1 MNDRYK
7 SVADKFKEIS
17 ALAQVSGLVHWD
29 LETMMP
35 ERGVAARAEQ
45 AAALSAVI
53 HAKLIA
59 PELGL
64 ALRQLAAEPA
74 GRGEDERTCV
84 REWLRD
90 YEKATKLPEDL
101 VRELSSTASLAHDAW
116 VKARSRSDFPSFAP
130 WIEKTIEL
138 KRRQADCLGFPHVRY
153 DALLDDYEPHMT
165 VAELDPV
172 LDDLRRGL
180 MPIVAAIRDSGVA
193 IDGRFLTRRFPEA
206 GQEELCRE
214 MMAVVGIDTK
224 ASRLDRS
231 AHPFC
236 SSIAPVDVRI
246 TTRYDERWMTGSLF
260 GVIHE
265 SGHALYE
272 QGFEER
278 HFHTPLAE
286 SASMGLHE
294 SQSRLWENVI
304 GRSRPFVRFLL
315 PRLKKKF
322 PRPLAGVGPEAFYRA
337 INRVEPSPIRVEADE
352 VTYNL
357 HVVLRY
363 EIEKALIAGEIA
375 VKDLPGIWNE
385 KMEAYLGIRP
395 ANDAEGVLQDVHW
408 SGGMFGYFP
417 TYALGN
423 LYAAQWWHAIRKACR
438 GIEAQIARGELGP
451 VRQWLREKVHRHGRR
466 FTPAELARQATGG
479 PLDSRYFI
487 SYLKE
492 KFGEIYRI
500 RWP

>member
-1 MNDRYK
+1 MNDRYRC
-7 SVADKFKEIS
+7 VAQKFKEIS

-29 LETMMP
+29 QETMMP
-35 ERGVAARAEQ
+35 ERGTATRAEQ
-45 AAALSAVI
+45 AAAISGVI
-53 HAKLIA
+53 HEKLVA
-59 PELGL
+59 PTLGE

-74 GRGEDERTCV
+74 ELTEDERVCV

-101 VRELSSTASLAHDAW
+101 VRELSSTASLAHEAW
-116 VKARSRSDFPSFAP
+116 GRARRESDYALFAP
-130 WIEKTIEL
+130 WLEKTVEL
-138 KRRQADCLGFPHVRY
+138 KIRQADCLGFPNVRY

-165 VAELDPV
+165 VAELDP
-172 LDDLRRGL
+172 LLEELRRGL
-180 MPIVAAIRDSGVA
+180 VPIVAAIRDARTAVDDSV
-193 IDGRFLTRRFPEA
+193 LTRRFPEI
-206 GQEELCRE
+206 GQEEICRE
-214 MMAVVGIDTK
+214 MMAIVGLDPK

-236 SSIAPVDVRI
+236 MGIAPTDVRI
-246 TTRYDERWMTGSLF
+246 TTRYDERWMIGSLF

-278 HFHTPLAE
+278 HFDTPLAE

-294 SQSRLWENVI
+294 SQSRLWENVV

-322 PRPLAGVGPEAFYRA
+322 PRPLKGIGSEALYRA
-337 INRVEPSPIRVEADE
+337 INRVEPSLIRVEADE

-363 EIEKALIAGEIA
+363 EIEKGLIAGDIA

-385 KMEAYLGIRP
+385 KMEAYLGVRP
-395 ANDAEGVLQDVHW
+395 QDDAEGVLQDVHW
-408 SGGMFGYFP
+408 SGGMIGYFP

-423 LYAAQWWHAIRKACR
+423 LYAAQWWHAIRKDHR
-438 GIEAQIARGELGP
+438 DIESKIARGELAP
-451 VRQWLREKVHRHGRR
+451 IRKWLREKIHRHGRR
-466 FTPAELARQATGG
+466 FTPIQLAERATGG
-479 PLDSRYFI
+479 PLDSKYFL
-487 SYLKE
+487 SYLKR
-492 KFGEIYRI
+492 KFGEIYKI
-500 RWP
+500 KW